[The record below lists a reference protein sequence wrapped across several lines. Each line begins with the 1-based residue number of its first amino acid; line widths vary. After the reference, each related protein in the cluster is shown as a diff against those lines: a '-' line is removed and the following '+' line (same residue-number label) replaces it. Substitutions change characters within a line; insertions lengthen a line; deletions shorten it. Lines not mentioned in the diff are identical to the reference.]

1 MQKNSNGKLTKK
13 LVKDTVL
20 LEIAWEVMNQVGG
33 IYTVIRS
40 KTPSVSEKWEDNYCL
55 VGPYDPQQVS
65 AEFEPITDEDDVFSK
80 TVAAL
85 QERGMVVHYGYW
97 LVSGR
102 PRAVLF
108 DLNSMRHKLGDIK
121 YFLWENHGISCQQD
135 DFLLNDVLVFGEMI
149 RGFVIELRKQ
159 LPAGKKILSHF
170 HEWMAGTAIPSLRKE
185 KIDMKIV
192 FTTHATLLGR
202 YLAMN
207 DPLFYDHLPFH
218 DWQKE
223 AKHFNIEAQVN
234 IERAA
239 AHGAHVFTTVS
250 EVTGEEC
257 KYLLG
262 RKPDF
267 ILPNGINKE
276 RFEALHEFQN
286 LHQEYKKAIHQ
297 FTIGHF
303 FHSYTF
309 DLDKTLYFFT
319 SGRYEYRNKG
329 YDLTLEALARLNHRL
344 KEDNSDVTVVMFFV
358 TKRPYHSINPEAL
371 QSRAVMKELRQTVD
385 AIQRQVGDALFFE
398 AASTMDFKL
407 PDLRNYVD
415 DYWKL
420 RYRRTIQSWKS
431 GKLPSVVTHNLVDDH
446 QDEVLNFVRGANM
459 VNREDDRVKIV
470 YHPDFI
476 NYTNPLFGIDYGQFV
491 RGCHLGVFPSYYE
504 PWGYTPLECIAT
516 GVPTVTSD
524 LAGFGDFVKQNV
536 SEKNRSGTYIV
547 ERKDRSFDDAAQQLF
562 MQMYRFLQLSRRD
575 RITLRNKV
583 EASSVQFDWQYLV
596 KFYEKAYTDA
606 LAD

>member
-1 MQKNSNGKLTKK
+1 
-13 LVKDTVL
+13 
-20 LEIAWEVMNQVGG
+20 
-33 IYTVIRS
+33 
-40 KTPSVSEKWEDNYCL
+40 
-55 VGPYDPQQVS
+55 
-65 AEFEPITDEDDVFSK
+65 
-80 TVAAL
+80 
-85 QERGMVVHYGYW
+85 
-97 LVSGR
+97 
-102 PRAVLF
+102 
-108 DLNSMRHKLGDIK
+108 
-121 YFLWENHGISCQQD
+121 
-135 DFLLNDVLVFGEMI
+135 
-149 RGFVIELRKQ
+149 
-159 LPAGKKILSHF
+159 
-170 HEWMAGTAIPSLRKE
+170 
-185 KIDMKIV
+185 
-192 FTTHATLLGR
+192 
-202 YLAMN
+202 
-207 DPLFYDHLPFH
+207 
-218 DWQKE
+218 
-223 AKHFNIEAQVN
+223 
-234 IERAA
+234 
-239 AHGAHVFTTVS
+239 
-250 EVTGEEC
+250 
-257 KYLLG
+257 
-262 RKPDF
+262 
-267 ILPNGINKE
+267 
-276 RFEALHEFQN
+276 
-286 LHQEYKKAIHQ
+286 
-297 FTIGHF
+297 
-303 FHSYTF
+303 
-309 DLDKTLYFFT
+309 
-319 SGRYEYRNKG
+319 
-329 YDLTLEALARLNHRL
+329 
-344 KEDNSDVTVVMFFV
+344 
-358 TKRPYHSINPEAL
+358 
-371 QSRAVMKELRQTVD
+371 MKELRQTVD